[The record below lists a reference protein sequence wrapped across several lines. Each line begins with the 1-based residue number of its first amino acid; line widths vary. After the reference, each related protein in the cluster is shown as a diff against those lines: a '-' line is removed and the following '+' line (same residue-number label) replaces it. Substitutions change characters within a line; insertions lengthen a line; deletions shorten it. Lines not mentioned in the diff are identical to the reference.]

1 MFYNIIKEWASM
13 QEKING
19 YNGEIDSIKL
29 VVEKLVTKQNSSVF
43 DKLCNMTNNLFNRMT
58 DYNASELTQEERH
71 SLIGAFKRLLEIGI
85 TLFNY
90 REYLIAVVNQNIN
103 ELEGMDN
110 NVAKQEP
117 TPEVVNT
124 PPINEVEEVSAESL
138 NNVQT
143 LNLTNND
150 QKNAA

>member
-1 MFYNIIKEWASM
+1 M
-13 QEKING
+13 QETIKG

-43 DKLCNMTNNLFNRMT
+43 DKLCNMVNNLFNRMAN
-58 DYNASELTQEERH
+58 YNASELTQDDIRE
-71 SLIGAFKRLLEIGI
+71 LIAAFKRLLEIAI

-103 ELEGMDN
+103 ELEGMQNQNSATNEAVQN
-110 NVAKQEP
+110 NPIMDAPVAP
-117 TPEVVNT
+117 S
-124 PPINEVEEVSAESL
+124 INEVEEVNPESL
-138 NNVQT
+138 NSVVS

>member
-1 MFYNIIKEWASM
+1 M

-29 VVEKLVTKQNSSVF
+29 VVDKLITKQNSSVF

-58 DYNASELTQEERH
+58 DYNASELTHDERQG
-71 SLIGAFKRLLEIGI
+71 LISAFKRLLEIGI

-90 REYLIAVVNQNIN
+90 REYLITVVNQNIS
-103 ELEGMDN
+103 ELEAMN
-110 NVAKQEP
+110 N
-117 TPEVVNT
+117 TNNNEVPSNSNVNQNAGVSVPNT
-124 PPINEVEEVSAESL
+124 EAINEVEEVNVETL
-138 NNVQT
+138 NNVVS

>member
-1 MFYNIIKEWASM
+1 M

-58 DYNASELTQEERH
+58 DYNASELTQDECRG
-71 SLIGAFKRLLEIGI
+71 LIGAFKRLLEVAI
-85 TLFNY
+85 TLYNY
-90 REYLIAVVNQNIN
+90 REYLIEVVNQNIN
-103 ELEGMDN
+103 ELEAQDRQMDVQTPVD
-110 NVAKQEP
+110 VA
-117 TPEVVNT
+117 

>member
-1 MFYNIIKEWASM
+1 M

-29 VVEKLVTKQNSSVF
+29 VVDKLITKQNSSVF

-58 DYNASELTQEERH
+58 DYNASELTHDERQG
-71 SLIGAFKRLLEIGI
+71 LISAFKRLLEIGI

-90 REYLIAVVNQNIN
+90 REYLITVVNQNIS
-103 ELEGMDN
+103 ELEAAN
-110 NVAKQEP
+110 NNQNSNANINNTEVSVTNSEP
-117 TPEVVNT
+117 V
-124 PPINEVEEVSAESL
+124 NEVEEVSPDSL
-138 NNVQT
+138 NNIVS